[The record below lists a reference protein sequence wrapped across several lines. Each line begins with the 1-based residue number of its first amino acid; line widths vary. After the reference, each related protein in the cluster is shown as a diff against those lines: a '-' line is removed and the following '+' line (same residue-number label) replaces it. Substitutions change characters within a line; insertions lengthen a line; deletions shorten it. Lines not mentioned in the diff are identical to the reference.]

1 MFSELENK
9 VVVITGSGSG
19 IGKAMAE
26 VFGKEKAKVVL
37 NYRSENHMEELDAL
51 QETIKKSG
59 GDSITVQ
66 ADVSVEEDVKRLVET
81 AVKEFGTVDI

>member
-51 QETIKKSG
+51 QETIKN
-59 GDSITVQ
+59 
-66 ADVSVEEDVKRLVET
+66 L
-81 AVKEFGTVDI
+81 AVTQLRCKPMFQSKKM

>member
-37 NYRSENHMEELDAL
+37 NYRNN
-51 QETIKKSG
+51 QKIW
-59 GDSITVQ
+59 
-66 ADVSVEEDVKRLVET
+66 R
-81 AVKEFGTVDI
+81 

>member
-26 VFGKEKAKVVL
+26 VFV
-37 NYRSENHMEELDAL
+37 
-51 QETIKKSG
+51 KKSE
-59 GDSITVQ
+59 S
-66 ADVSVEEDVKRLVET
+66 SLKL
-81 AVKEFGTVDI
+81 

>member
-26 VFGKEKAKVVL
+26 VFGKEKVVL
-37 NYRSENHMEELDAL
+37 NYRSR
-51 QETIKKSG
+51 KSYER
-59 GDSITVQ
+59 T
-66 ADVSVEEDVKRLVET
+66 
-81 AVKEFGTVDI
+81 